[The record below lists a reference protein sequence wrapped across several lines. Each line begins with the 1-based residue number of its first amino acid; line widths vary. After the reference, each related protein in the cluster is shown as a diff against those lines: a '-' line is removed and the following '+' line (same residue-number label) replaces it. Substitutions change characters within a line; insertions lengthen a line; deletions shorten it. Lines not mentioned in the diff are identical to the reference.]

1 MPNGRCYLHGG
12 ATPSGIAS
20 PQFKDGRY
28 SKVLPPR
35 LKERYEAALKDP
47 QLLEQRPE
55 ISLLDARLADLL
67 ARVDTGESG
76 AIWQGLMAQRMEL
89 IAAQRAADVKG
100 QAAAMRAIIDL
111 IAQGHADYQAWAD
124 VHAVIEQRKRITESE
139 RKRLVEAQQM
149 ITTEQA
155 WLLIQGV
162 IESLTTHITDRK
174 ILTAIQ
180 NDITRLTTYRPI
192 LGAEPV

>member
-47 QLLEQRPE
+47 QLLAQRPE
-55 ISLLDARLADLL
+55 IGLLDARLADLL

-124 VHAVIEQRKRITESE
+124 VHTVVEQRRRLAESE
-139 RKRLVEAQQM
+139 RRRLVEAQQM

-155 WLLIQGV
+155 WLLIQGI

-180 NDITRLTTYRPI
+180 NDITRLTTYRPA
-192 LGAEPV
+192 LDAESV